1 MSADGKLLFETG
13 LDNRGFTTDL
23 GKITTVA
30 ATAVASVTAAFTAA
44 SAAAIDI
51 GINYESSMS
60 QVAATSGITA
70 DTKAFEMLS
79 NAAKEMGESTQFSA
93 AQASSALN
101 FLALAGYDAEKS
113 IAALPTVLNVAA
125 AGGME
130 LASASDMITDAMS
143 ALGLETAQMS
153 VFADQLAV
161 TSQKSNTSVAQL
173 GEAILTVGGTA
184 KTLSGGVAEM
194 NTALGILADNG
205 IKGSEGGTALRNVIL
220 SLSAP
225 TDTAAEALAKLGV
238 SAFDAQ
244 GNFRYIQDTISDLDA
259 ALSKLSAEEKNA
271 ALSEIFNKVDLKA
284 VNALLGTS
292 AERFDEL
299 SGYIDNCSGA
309 AAQMAETMNDNLK
322 GDLTIM
328 QSALEGLGIAAYEKF
343 QTPMRTA
350 VQEVTESIS
359 ELSEN
364 LSSGELSESFETIAS
379 AASSAA
385 SSIMAMLSNDIVPA
399 VVTGFS
405 TIIEYGDQ
413 IIAMIGGIAASVAI
427 IEVVSVI
434 TKVVQAVQMATINL
448 ALMKMEAG
456 SAAVVQAAVAGS
468 LTLTELAAATLTGQ
482 LPVLIALKGAWSTVS
497 QKVTAT
503 LTKLNITITATTLG
517 IAAVGAALIVAAVE
531 FKKYVDNMETAA
543 ASDPWTEKYDEQT
556 RAIREQQSAL
566 EELSA
571 AREEANKADN
581 AEIDNIQRLWSE
593 LRNYVDETGNVIAE
607 NERAAQII
615 ELLNN
620 NYDANIDFID
630 GQIQGY
636 QDLSSSM
643 DDYIANLR
651 LEAQIRNGQD
661 TYDEAV
667 KNYQEYVKK
676 REALLDELDLK
687 ERAFTK
693 AREDGNIEVAEVF
706 GEQAN
711 SIRLEIEALDTVIS
725 EYSTV
730 MEEYESLFS
739 PQQSSGGEYKSTAQ
753 MYAEE
758 QAARYAAEGRAA
770 SEQLAEQQKENLRLL
785 KDGWENLEHEYA
797 VGTIATEAELYDKK
811 KALWNEYGDAS
822 LKDHWSY
829 LEDISKYD
837 KDYAEEAARLS
848 EKAAEEQKEAA
859 EKAAKE
865 QVAARQSE
873 WENIER
879 LNNLGLLSDEK
890 AAKARA
896 DFVKKYFSDADLTT
910 GEGIT
915 DENYQYLKKVYDDNI
930 DMTKQSLDEQ
940 EKIVDDGLSAIIKRY
955 RQAYDDLE
963 QKRKAYRDKL
973 MAVGGDLF
981 SVDVTEENGKKKT
994 TYTVNNVDEQLRK
1007 MREFH
1012 ASVKKLRAEGMSDL
1026 MMSDLTSMNDEDSM
1040 QFAKYLSGM
1049 SASEFAKINE
1059 LYNEKQKLA
1068 DELANDLYKNDA
1080 QMISDSMTDALGDL
1094 ATSAY
1099 SYGAQSAFEFAKGFN
1114 ESLQE
1119 LGVSGLYQQI
1129 QTSGASRK
1137 YENYQTV
1144 QESKLNPVFDILPG
1158 KTVLVIGD
1166 RVIGEASTVYQ
1177 VKQNKIKGT

>member
-13 LDNRGFTTDL
+13 IDNSGFTADL

-30 ATAVASVTAAFTAA
+30 ATAVASVTAAFTAV

-51 GINYESSMS
+51 GMNYESSMS
-60 QVAATSGITA
+60 QVAATAGITA

-79 NAAKEMGESTQFSA
+79 NAAKEMGESTQYSA

-101 FLALAGYDAEKS
+101 FLSLAGYDAEKS

-130 LASASDMITDAMS
+130 LASASDMVTDAMS

-153 VFADQLAV
+153 VFADQLAK

-184 KTLSGGVAEM
+184 KTLSGGIVEM

-238 SAFDAQ
+238 SAFDAH

-271 ALSEIFNKVDLKA
+271 ALSDIFNKVDLKA

-309 AAQMAETMNDNLK
+309 AAQMAATMNDNLK

-385 SSIMAMLSNDIVPA
+385 SSIMAVLSNDIVPA

-405 TIIEYGDQ
+405 TIIEYGDE
-413 IIAMIGGIAASVAI
+413 IIAVIGGIAAAVAVIKIVPIITSVVAAI
-427 IEVVSVI
+427 QTANV
-434 TKVVQAVQMATINL
+434 NL
-448 ALMKMEAG
+448 ALLAMESGA
-456 SAAVVQAAVAGS
+456 AAVSQVALSGGLTATELIVGTLTGRIPPLIAAKSALKAVNEKLTASAIASKLAMAGLIAVAVAGA
-468 LTLTELAAATLTGQ
+468 LA
-482 LPVLIALKGAWSTVS
+482 
-497 QKVTAT
+497 
-503 LTKLNITITATTLG
+503 
-517 IAAVGAALIVAAVE
+517 
-531 FKKYVDNMETAA
+531 FKNYVDEMETAA
-543 ASDPWTEKYDEQT
+543 EADPWTEKYDEQT

-566 EELSA
+566 EELTA

-593 LRNYVDETGNVIAE
+593 LQNYVDETGNVIAE

-636 QDLSSSM
+636 HDLSSSM

-687 ERAFTK
+687 EKAFTK
-693 AREDGNIEVAEVF
+693 AREDGNIDVAEVF

-711 SIRLEIEALDTVIS
+711 SIRLEIDALDAVIS

-739 PQQSSGGEYKSTAQ
+739 SQQSSGGEYKSTAQ
-753 MYAEE
+753 LYAEE

-770 SEQLAEQQKENLRLL
+770 AEQLAEQQKENLRLL
-785 KDGWENLEHEYA
+785 KEGWESLEHEYA
-797 VGTIATEAELYDKK
+797 TSSTMTEAELYDKK

-829 LEDISKYD
+829 IEDISKYD

-879 LNNLGLLSDEK
+879 LNNLGLLSDKK

-896 DFVKKYFSDADLTT
+896 DFVKKYYGDADLTT
-910 GEGIT
+910 GDGIT

-930 DMTKQSLDEQ
+930 DMTKQHLDEQ

-973 MAVGGDLF
+973 MAIGGDLF
-981 SVDVTEENGKKKT
+981 SVDVTEKNGKKKT

-1007 MREFH
+1007 MREYH
-1012 ASVKKLRAEGMSDL
+1012 ASVKKLREEGMSDL
-1026 MMSDLTSMNDEDSM
+1026 MLSDLMSMNDEDSM

-1049 SASEFAKINE
+1049 SASEFAEINE

-1068 DELANDLYKNDA
+1068 DELSQDLYKNDA

-1119 LGVSGLYQQI
+1119 LGVSGLYQQL

>member
-13 LDNRGFTTDL
+13 IDNSGFTADL

-51 GINYESSMS
+51 GMNYESSMS
-60 QVAATSGITA
+60 QVAATMGITSAAA
-70 DTKAFEMLS
+70 DFQVLS
-79 NAAKEMGESTQFSA
+79 DAAKEMGETTQFSA
-93 AQASSALN
+93 SQAGEALN
-101 FLALAGYDAEKS
+101 YLALAGYNAEKS
-113 IAALPTVLNVAA
+113 VAALPTVLNVAA

-130 LASASDMITDAMS
+130 LASASDMVTDAMS

-184 KTLSGGVAEM
+184 KTLSGGVTEM

-225 TDTAAEALAKLGV
+225 TDTAAAALDRLNVK
-238 SAFDAQ
+238 AFDSSGAM
-244 GNFRYIQDTISDLDA
+244 RPLQDTFADLNT
-259 ALSKLSAEEKNA
+259 ALS
-271 ALSEIFNKVDLKA
+271 ALSDQEKTAVLNEIFNKVDLKS

-299 SGYIDNCSGA
+299 SGYIDDCSGA
-309 AAQMAETMNDNLK
+309 AAQMAATMNDNLK
-322 GDLTIM
+322 GDLTIL

-350 VQEVTESIS
+350 VQEVTESVG
-359 ELSEN
+359 ELTES
-364 LSSGELSESFETIAS
+364 LSNGELSESFETIAS
-379 AASSAA
+379 AMSSAA
-385 SSIMAMLSNDIVPA
+385 SSIMAVLSNDIVPA

-405 TIIEYGDQ
+405 TIIEYGDE
-413 IIAMIGGIAASVAI
+413 IIAIIGGITAAVAVIKIVPIITSVVAAI
-427 IEVVSVI
+427 QTANV
-434 TKVVQAVQMATINL
+434 NL
-448 ALMKMEAG
+448 ALFAMESGA
-456 SAAVVQAAVAGS
+456 AAVSQAALAGGLTATELIAGVLTGKIPLLIAAKGALKAVTERLTASVIASKLAMAGLVAVAVAGA
-468 LTLTELAAATLTGQ
+468 LA
-482 LPVLIALKGAWSTVS
+482 
-497 QKVTAT
+497 
-503 LTKLNITITATTLG
+503 
-517 IAAVGAALIVAAVE
+517 
-531 FKKYVDNMETAA
+531 FKNYVDDMETAA
-543 ASDPWTEKYDEQT
+543 EADPWTEKYDEQT

-566 EELSA
+566 EELKA
-571 AREEANKADN
+571 AREESNKTDN
-581 AEIDNIQRLWSE
+581 TEIDNIQRLWSE
-593 LRNYVDETGNVIAE
+593 LQSYVDETGNVIAE
-607 NERAAQII
+607 NERAAEII
-615 ELLNN
+615 ELLNK
-620 NYDANIDFID
+620 NYGMNIDYID

-651 LEAQIRNGQD
+651 LESQIRNGQD
-661 TYDEAV
+661 AYDEAV
-667 KNYQEYVKK
+667 SNYQEYVKK

-687 ERAFTK
+687 EKAFTK
-693 AREDGNIEVAEVF
+693 AREDGNTEVAMVF

-711 SIRLEIEALDTVIS
+711 SLKQAIGALDEIID
-725 EYSTV
+725 EYSEE
-730 MEEYESLFS
+730 MSEYESLFS
-739 PQQSSGGEYKSTAQ
+739 SQMTSGGSNPLVDFVSGQMSSASKLYADGMQTIASAQEAATTAL
-753 MYAEE
+753 
-758 QAARYAAEGRAA
+758 
-770 SEQLAEQQKENLRLL
+770 S
-785 KDGWENLEHEYA
+785 DGWKQLEHDFA
-797 VGTIATEAELYDKK
+797 TGAIATESELWAQKSALLDKYGNADLEDHWRYYEELY
-811 KALWNEYGDAS
+811 
-822 LKDHWSY
+822 SY
-829 LEDISKYD
+829 QQ
-837 KDYAEEAARLS
+837 DYADESVRL
-848 EKAAEEQKEAA
+848 A
-859 EKAAKE
+859 EKATEE

-879 LNNLGLLSDEK
+879 LNNLGLMNDRD

-896 DFVKKYFSDADLTT
+896 DFVKKYYGDADLTT
-910 GEGIT
+910 GKGIT

-981 SVDVTEENGKKKT
+981 SVEEIENPDGSKT
-994 TYTVNNVDEQLRK
+994 KQYTVNNVDEQLRK
-1007 MREFH
+1007 MREYH

-1026 MMSDLTSMNDEDSM
+1026 MLSDLTSMNDEDSM

-1099 SYGAQSAFEFAKGFN
+1099 AYGAQAAEEFSKGFS
-1114 ESLQE
+1114 EAASKLE
-1119 LGVSGLYQQI
+1119 LGTLYSQI
-1129 QTSGASRK
+1129 QATGSSK
-1137 YENYQTV
+1137 SYENYLTV
-1144 QESKLNPVFDILPG
+1144 NQSAPDVKVTVTPG
-1158 KTVLVIGD
+1158 KTSIYLD
-1166 RVIGEASTVYQ
+1166 NKKLGEANTEYEAQQSIQTG
-1177 VKQNKIKGT
+1177 K

>member
-13 LDNRGFTTDL
+13 LDNSGFTADL

-51 GINYESSMS
+51 GMNYESSMS

-184 KTLSGGVAEM
+184 KTLSGGVSEM

-271 ALSEIFNKVDLKA
+271 ALSDIFNKVDLKA

-359 ELSEN
+359 ELSES

-385 SSIMAMLSNDIVPA
+385 SSIMAVLSNDIVPA

-434 TKVVQAVQMATINL
+434 TKAVQAVQMATINL

-456 SAAVVQAAVAGS
+456 SAAVAQAAVAGS

-482 LPVLIALKGAWSTVS
+482 ITLLTAVKGAWK
-497 QKVTAT
+497 KVTDMTSAA
-503 LTKLNITITATTLG
+503 LTKLNITMTATTLG

-543 ASDPWTEKYDEQT
+543 ESDPWTEKYDEQT

-566 EELSA
+566 EELTA

-593 LRNYVDETGNVIAE
+593 LQNYVDETGNVIAE

-636 QDLSSSM
+636 QDLSTSM

-667 KNYQEYVKK
+667 ANYQEYVKK

-687 ERAFTK
+687 EKAFTK
-693 AREDGNIEVAEVF
+693 AREDGNIDVAEVF
-706 GEQAN
+706 GEQVN
-711 SIRLEIEALDTVIS
+711 SIRLEIEALDTVIG

-730 MEEYESLFS
+730 MEEYEGLFS
-739 PQQSSGGEYKSTAQ
+739 SRQSTGGDSNPLADFVNDQMSSASKLYTDGMQTIASLQEANTAFLKE
-753 MYAEE
+753 AWE
-758 QAARYAAEGRAA
+758 RA
-770 SEQLAEQQKENLRLL
+770 
-785 KDGWENLEHEYA
+785 DHEYA
-797 VGTIATEAELYDKK
+797 TGAIASEAELWAKK
-811 KALWNEYGDAS
+811 SALLDQYGNAD
-822 LKDHWSY
+822 LEEHWRYYEELYSY
-829 LEDISKYD
+829 QQ
-837 KDYAEEAARLS
+837 DYADETVRL
-848 EKAAEEQKEAA
+848 A
-859 EKAAKE
+859 EKASAE

-896 DFVKKYFSDADLTT
+896 DFVKTYYGDADLTT
-910 GEGIT
+910 GNGIT
-915 DENYQYLKKVYDDNI
+915 DENYQYLKRVYDDNI

-981 SVDVTEENGKKKT
+981 SVDEIENPDGSKT
-994 TYTVNNVDEQLRK
+994 KQYTVNNVDEQLRK
-1007 MREFH
+1007 MREYH

-1026 MMSDLTSMNDEDSM
+1026 MLSDLTSMNDEDSM

-1068 DELANDLYKNDA
+1068 DELANDLYKDDA

-1099 SYGAQSAFEFAKGFN
+1099 SYGAQAAEEFSKGFSEAVN
-1114 ESLQE
+1114 KLGAGSLYSQ
-1119 LGVSGLYQQI
+1119 LQATGS
-1129 QTSGASRK
+1129 TK
-1137 YENYQTV
+1137 TYENYLTVNQSEPDVKVTVTPGQTNIYLDGK
-1144 QESKLNPVFDILPG
+1144 KL
-1158 KTVLVIGD
+1158 
-1166 RVIGEASTVYQ
+1166 GEANTTYETQQSKMQ
-1177 VKQNKIKGT
+1177 GK

>member
-101 FLALAGYDAEKS
+101 FLALAGYDAKKS

-244 GNFRYIQDTISDLDA
+244 GNFRYIQDTISDLDT

-271 ALSEIFNKVDLKA
+271 ALSDIFNKVDLKA

-385 SSIMAMLSNDIVPA
+385 SSIMAMLSNDIIPV

-405 TIIEYGDQ
+405 TIIKYGDE
-413 IIAMIGGIAASVAI
+413 IIAMIGGIAAAIAVIKIVPIITSVVAAI
-427 IEVVSVI
+427 QTANV
-434 TKVVQAVQMATINL
+434 NL
-448 ALMKMEAG
+448 ALLAMESGA
-456 SAAVVQAAVAGS
+456 AAVSQVALNGGLTATELIVGTLTGRIPPLIAAKSALKAVNEKLTASAIASKLAMAGLIAVAVAGA
-468 LTLTELAAATLTGQ
+468 LA
-482 LPVLIALKGAWSTVS
+482 
-497 QKVTAT
+497 
-503 LTKLNITITATTLG
+503 
-517 IAAVGAALIVAAVE
+517 
-531 FKKYVDNMETAA
+531 FKNYVDNMETAA

-566 EELSA
+566 EDLSA

-593 LRNYVDETGNVIAE
+593 LQNYVDETGNVIAE

-693 AREDGNIEVAEVF
+693 AREDGNIDVAEVF

-711 SIRLEIEALDTVIS
+711 SIRLEIDALDTVIS

-753 MYAEE
+753 LYAEE

-770 SEQLAEQQKENLRLL
+770 AEQLAEQQKENLRLL
-785 KDGWENLEHEYA
+785 KDGWESLEHEYA

-811 KALWNEYGDAS
+811 KVLWNEYGDAS

-879 LNNLGLLSDEK
+879 LNNFGLLSDEK

-896 DFVKKYFSDADLTT
+896 DFVKKYYSDADLTT

-930 DMTKQSLDEQ
+930 DMAKQSLDEQ

-981 SVDVTEENGKKKT
+981 SVDVTEKNGKKKT

-1007 MREFH
+1007 MREYH

-1026 MMSDLTSMNDEDSM
+1026 MLSDLTSMNDEDSI

-1049 SASEFAKINE
+1049 STSEFAKINE

-1068 DELANDLYKNDA
+1068 DELANDLYKDDA

-1099 SYGAQSAFEFAKGFN
+1099 TYGAQAAEEFSKGFSEAAN
-1114 ESLQE
+1114 KLGLNSLYSQ
-1119 LGVSGLYQQI
+1119 LQATGS
-1129 QTSGASRK
+1129 TK
-1137 YENYQTV
+1137 TYENYLTV
-1144 QESKLNPVFDILPG
+1144 NQSAPDVKVTVTPG
-1158 KTVLVIGD
+1158 KTSIYLDGKKL
-1166 RVIGEASTVYQ
+1166 GEANTTYETQQS
-1177 VKQNKIKGT
+1177 KIKGK